1 MALEPMTSIRDFD
14 IGGDIIRPADGTV
27 TGRWWRLQAIESA
40 TLAAAC
46 DAEDLTGSLASIVLA
61 PGVEIRAAWRSVT
74 ISTGVVVAYR

>member
-1 MALEPMTSIRDFD
+1 MTSSVRDFD
-14 IGGDIIRPADGTV
+14 HGGDVIRPADGTV
-27 TGRWWRLQAIESA
+27 AGRWWRLQAIESA

-61 PGVEIRAAWRSVT
+61 PGVEIRATWRSVA

>member
-1 MALEPMTSIRDFD
+1 MTSNLRDFD
-14 IGGDIIRPADGTV
+14 TGGDIIRPADGTV

-46 DAEDLTGSLASIVLA
+46 DAEDLTGSLTSLVLA
-61 PGVEIRAAWRSVT
+61 PGVEIRAAWRAVA